1 MKKFLLL
8 LGFVVSL
15 SAFQSAADSDKIVAA
30 LKQGNAAQFS
40 SFLDN
45 FIDLKLPEKDEVKN
59 VGKTQAGITLKSF
72 FDSNN
77 INGFDLTS
85 QREMGGTSY
94 LTGKLQGGSK
104 SYNLTVLM
112 KAKGDKL
119 SIITIRIN

>member
-15 SAFQSAADSDKIVAA
+15 SAFQPTADSDKIVTA
-30 LKQGNAAQFS
+30 LKQGDAAQFS

-45 FIDLKLPEKDEVKN
+45 FIDLKLPEKDEVKS

-72 FDSNN
+72 FDANS
-77 INGFDLTS
+77 INGFELSS

-94 LTGKLQGGSK
+94 MTGKLQGGSK
-104 SYNLTVLM
+104 SYNITILM

>member
-72 FDSNN
+72 FDSNG

-94 LTGKLQGGSK
+94 MTGKLQAS
-104 SYNLTVLM
+104 SRTYNLTLLM

-119 SIITIRIN
+119 SIISIRVN

>member
-1 MKKFLLL
+1 MKKILLL